1 MSKSEIQKLRD
12 KYPDIFDNLSGLP
25 TYVRQIALFVQQELE
40 QEENG
45 TDGEE
50 SKGTEGLGT

>member
-1 MSKSEIQKLRD
+1 
-12 KYPDIFDNLSGLP
+12 
-25 TYVRQIALFVQQELE
+25 VRQIVLFVQQELE